1 VPRENPAAPVS
12 LEHENNERNRVFSPS
27 ESQALMDV
35 APAHLKPIL
44 LTAYHT
50 GRRRGES
57 LGLTWD
63 RLDLKAGV
71 IRLWPEDTK
80 TREGRTIPLTKELSE
95 MRRNATIYLDES
107 GQRVLWVFAHAGKH
121 ILSVRRAFEVSCRKA
136 GIGDVVFHDLRHT
149 FVTNMRRAGIDYFRI
164 VAITE
169 HKTMTVFKRYTTIDE
184 ADLR

>member
-1 VPRENPAAPVS
+1 VS
-12 LEHENNERNRVFSPS
+12 LERENNERDRVFSPS
-27 ESQALMDV
+27 EYQVLMDV

-50 GRRRGES
+50 DMRRGEI

-63 RLDLKAGV
+63 RMYLKAGV
-71 IRLWPEDTK
+71 IRLRPEDTK
-80 TREGRTIPLTKELSE
+80 TREGRTISLTKELSE

-107 GQRVLWVFAHAGKH
+107 GQRVLWVFRYAGKH

-136 GIGDVVFHDLRHT
+136 GIDDVVFHDLRHN

-164 VAITE
+164 VAITG
-169 HKTMTVFKRYTTIDE
+169 HKTMTVFKRYNATDE